1 MINSITFHYRFA
13 YVFLLLFGSIGNSFA
28 QSGGNSAYNFLNLTA
43 LPRVA
48 ALGGKVAALDES
60 DGAVIFNNP
69 AHLTSELHNRLS
81 LSYVSYFA
89 DIKYGYASYTRSIG
103 RYGNAGIGLQ
113 HVSYGNFIAADETG
127 LIDGAFS
134 GYEMAIYANYAYTFD
149 SLITVGVAIK
159 PVFSHLEEYRSSGIC
174 ADLGISYTSCN
185 HLFSAG
191 IAARNIGS
199 MVKPFTPRNFEP
211 MPFELIAGVSQKL
224 KHAPFRFVVTFHQ
237 LQNLNLYYEREK
249 ETSTFFGSESEE
261 KKPVL
266 ERYGSEFLSHLIVG
280 VEFTPVK
287 NFYVRGGYNYQRR
300 NELKIVEKASAVGF
314 SWGLGIKVNRFV
326 INYSRAMY
334 HLAGASNHFSLST
347 NLTDFFSPSKL

>member
-1 MINSITFHYRFA
+1 MINCNTLFCRLAIVSIVLTCIG
-13 YVFLLLFGSIGNSFA
+13 GSAFA
-28 QSGGNSAYNFLNLTA
+28 QGGGNSAYNFLNLTA

-69 AHLTSELHNRLS
+69 AHLTAELHNRLS

-89 DIKYGYASYTRSIG
+89 DIKYGYASYTRGFG

-127 LIDGAFS
+127 LIDGTFS
-134 GYEMAIYANYAYTFD
+134 GYELAIYANYSYTID
-149 SLITVGVAIK
+149 SIITVGVALK
-159 PVFSHLEEYRSSGIC
+159 PVFSHLEQYRSSGIC
-174 ADLGISYTSCN
+174 ADFGVSYTSHS

-199 MVKPFTPRNFEP
+199 MVNPFTTKNFEP
-211 MPFELIAGVSQKL
+211 MPFELIAGISQKL
-224 KHAPFRFVVTFHQ
+224 KHAPFRFVVTLHQ

-249 ETSTFFGSESEE
+249 ETSTFFGSEIEE
-261 KKPVL
+261 KKPIL

-287 NFYVRGGYNYQRR
+287 NFYIRGGYNYQRR

-314 SWGLGIKVNRFV
+314 SWGVGIKVNRFV
-326 INYSRAMY
+326 INYSRAVY

-347 NLTDFFSPSKL
+347 NLTDFFSPAKL